1 MTLNFCPNCGSE
13 LQYKEAEIC
22 PKCGVRIK
30 APPGPVPVPEKYAG
44 FWIRFAAYLIDSI
57 ILAVVIY
64 GSLFLLILAGAAAAP
79 GSYYSSPYSSSPS
92 FAALGALFILWL
104 VFSIGFS
111 WIYFAY
117 QESSAAQG
125 TIGKQAVG
133 VIVTDLEGNRI
144 SFGKATGRWL
154 AKILSGIIFCIGYIM
169 VGFTEKKQGLHDMI
183 VNTLVVYKN
192 R

>member
-1 MTLNFCPNCGSE
+1 MALNFCPNCGGE
-13 LQYKEAEIC
+13 LEYKEAEIC

-30 APPGPVPVPEKYAG
+30 EPPGPVQEKYAG

-57 ILAVVIY
+57 ILAVIIY
-64 GSLFLLILAGAAAAP
+64 GSLFLVILVGAAAAP
-79 GSYYSSPYSSSPS
+79 ASYYSTPYSSSPGWV
-92 FAALGALFILWL
+92 ALGALFILWII
-104 VFSIGFS
+104 FSIGFS

-117 QESSAAQG
+117 QESSEAQG
-125 TIGKQAVG
+125 TIGKQVVG
-133 VIVTDLEGNRI
+133 VIVTDTEGNRI

-154 AKILSGIIFCIGYIM
+154 AKILSGIFLCIGYIM

-183 VNTLVVYKN
+183 VNTLVVYRN